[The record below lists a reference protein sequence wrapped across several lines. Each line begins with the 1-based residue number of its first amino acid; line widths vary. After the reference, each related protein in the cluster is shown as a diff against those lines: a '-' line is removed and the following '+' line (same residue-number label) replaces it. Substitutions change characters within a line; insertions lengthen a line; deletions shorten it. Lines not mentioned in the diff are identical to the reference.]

1 MAPPSSTVFKG
12 WRRFVPQTFVV
23 LFLLAQTRRVASF
36 PVKTSSRIGIISA
49 RSSSILVK
57 QTLSP
62 LPAPRE
68 PSSSS
73 QSSLFA
79 TASSLA
85 QEEDDDDKQPLRKKS
100 YEWNKKSVAIALPA
114 LVGMLV
120 DPLLSLMDTAYV
132 GRVGSTE
139 LAALGACTSIFHLA
153 FNAFRATTAA
163 TTSLV
168 ATSLESEDAESAK
181 EVTAISLQFGWWVG
195 MAVTV
200 ALLVGGQAALAG
212 MGVTKGSSELYPA
225 AADYLFTRSW
235 AAPVVLLIVVS
246 EGVFRGYGNTVVPLT
261 ASLVAAAINLVLDP
275 LLMFKPIHW
284 GVKGAAAATA
294 LSQVGAAA
302 VYGVQLVRRG
312 MLPSRRN
319 KLSTTNTTTIT
330 ALPKKVPGR
339 VIRTILEANA
349 AMLLKQGSLL
359 LGWAYATARATRLGA
374 AQVAAHQV
382 ALSVWL
388 VFALLLD
395 ATAVSAQV
403 LMSRTYA
410 AIDKPAFDSLMRY
423 MLLFAVGQGLASMVF
438 VNAIDALVPR
448 LFTPDP
454 IIQGHLHLLMRPL
467 AFQQLLVSLTLVVE
481 SLAVGAN
488 QFRVLAGGTALATV
502 FCVWNIAQQTTVTG
516 IWSQGITIL
525 FAGRL
530 VTAVVACVRAR
541 SVLFQKYKKQQKEEA
556 PDTNFCS

>member
-1 MAPPSSTVFKG
+1 MAPSRTSTFFKW
-12 WRRFVPQTFVV
+12 WRRLGPQTFLV
-23 LFLLAQTRRVASF
+23 LFLLAQRRVASF
-36 PVKTSSRIGIISA
+36 PVRSRVGLSVP
-49 RSSSILVK
+49 SSIIGSAPKLLADCRPS
-57 QTLSP
+57 QL
-62 LPAPRE
+62 PRE
-68 PSSSS
+68 PSSLPSCCRS
-73 QSSLFA
+73 TPLFA
-79 TASSLA
+79 ASSLA
-85 QEEDDDDKQPLRKKS
+85 EDERPPRKS
-100 YEWNKKSVAIALPA
+100 YDWNKKSFAIALPA

-168 ATSLESEDAESAK
+168 ATSLEKDDNADSAK
-181 EVTAISLQFGWWVG
+181 EVAAISLQFGWWVG
-195 MAVTV
+195 MAVTL
-200 ALLVGGQAALAG
+200 ALLLGGQSALAG
-212 MGVTKGSSELYPA
+212 MGVTTSSELYPA

-275 LLMFKPIHW
+275 LLMFRPIHW

-312 MLPSRRN
+312 MLPSRR
-319 KLSTTNTTTIT
+319 KHKNT
-330 ALPKKVPGR
+330 PKKLPGR
-339 VIRTILEANA
+339 VIRTILEANV
-349 AMLLKQGSLL
+349 AMLFKQGSLL
-359 LGWAYATARATRLGA
+359 LGWAYATARATRLGS

-410 AIDKPAFDSLMRY
+410 AVDKPAFDSLMRY
-423 MLLFAVGQGLASMVF
+423 MLIFAVGQGLASMLLVD
-438 VNAIDALVPR
+438 AIDVLVPS

-454 IIQGHLHLLMRPL
+454 VIQGHLHLLMRPL
-467 AFQQLLVSLTLVVE
+467 ALQQLLVSLTLVVE
-481 SLAVGAN
+481 SLAVGSN
-488 QFRVLAGGTALATV
+488 QFRALAGGTALSTVVCVWTISHQATV
-502 FCVWNIAQQTTVTG
+502 AG

-525 FAGRL
+525 LAGRL
-530 VTAVVACVRAR
+530 VTAAVACLRAR
-541 SVLFQKYKKQQKEEA
+541 FLLVKKYKKLKQKEA
-556 PDTNFCS
+556 DDSLPDNFSI